1 MAPKLIPLSSLARLN
16 YSALLS
22 TRQPLGR
29 HLRCWRLRMREL
41 KGLQGDS
48 GGRIAFRDEF
58 TDLVE
63 RLKITPYTKL
73 YEMHDGA

>member
-1 MAPKLIPLSSLARLN
+1 
-16 YSALLS
+16 
-22 TRQPLGR
+22 
-29 HLRCWRLRMREL
+29 LRCWRLRMREL
-41 KGLQGDS
+41 KGLLGDS